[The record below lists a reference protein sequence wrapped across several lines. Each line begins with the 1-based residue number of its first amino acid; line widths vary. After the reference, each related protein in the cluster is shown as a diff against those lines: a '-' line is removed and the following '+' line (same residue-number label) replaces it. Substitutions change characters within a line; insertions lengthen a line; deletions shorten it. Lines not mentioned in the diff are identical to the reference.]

1 MPSKPNNLSMRKI
14 LAVLLGLTVF
24 TGMVGA
30 QENDIRPAALGVSF
44 TLHDF
49 ETARLIRTTSLNSVL
64 RDKKW
69 ADPKDM
75 SPGIAITYFKGIHKY
90 ADVAATLGGT
100 FLTYPVPNRPNA
112 GGGQRFLMD
121 FEAAFNLKMVSENH
135 FVIPY
140 LIAGAGGQM
149 YRKSFGAYVPL
160 GGGLRVNLFDQA
172 HLFVTAQYRVPVS
185 TETINYHFYNQ
196 FGFAGT
202 IGKIKQKELK
212 PLPPPPPTD
221 TDKDGIIDS
230 LDKCPTVPGLAKYDG
245 CPIPDTDKDGIN
257 DEEDKCPDVFGLARY
272 QGCPIPDTDKDG
284 VNDEEDKCITEAG
297 PASNQGCPYVDT
309 DGDGVPDPEDKC
321 PTVAGPKENQGC
333 PEIKKEV
340 IERINYSANNIYFAT
355 GKFTLLSKSFKG
367 LDDVVK
373 IMNEN
378 PATILTIDG
387 HTDDVG
393 ADALNQK
400 LSENR
405 ANAVKAYLVKKGV
418 AETRLTAT
426 GYGETTP
433 IADNKT
439 PAGRQKNRRVELKL
453 GY

>member
-1 MPSKPNNLSMRKI
+1 MRKI
-14 LAVLLGLTVF
+14 LAVLLGLTLF
-24 TGMVGA
+24 TGTVSA
-30 QENDIRPAALGVSF
+30 QDDDIRPAAIGVSF

-49 ETARLIRTTSLNSVL
+49 ETARLIRASSVNSVL
-64 RDKKW
+64 RNKQW
-69 ADPKDM
+69 AGFSDM
-75 SPGIAITYFKGIHKY
+75 EPGLAISYFKGLHKHVDI
-90 ADVAATLGGT
+90 AGTIGGT
-100 FLTYPVPNRPNA
+100 FLKYPVPNQSTV
-112 GGGQRFLMD
+112 GGNPRILVD
-121 FEAAFNLKMVSENH
+121 YEAAFNLKMVSERH
-135 FVIPY
+135 ILIPY
-140 LIAGAGGQM
+140 VIAGVGGQM

-160 GGGLRVNLFDQA
+160 GLGLRFNVFDQT
-172 HLFVTAQYRVPVS
+172 HLFITTQYRVPVS
-185 TETINYHFYNQ
+185 TETISYHFLNSI
-196 FGFAGT
+196 GFAGT
-202 IGKIKQKELK
+202 IGKIKEKTLK
-212 PLPPPPPTD
+212 PLPPPPPLD

-230 LDKCPTVPGLAKYDG
+230 LDKCPAVPGLAKYEG

-257 DEEDKCPDVFGLARY
+257 DEEDKCPAVFGLARY

-321 PTVAGPKENQGC
+321 PTVPGPKENQGC

-340 IERINYSANNIYFAT
+340 IERINYSAKNIYFAT
-355 GKFTLLSKSFKG
+355 GKYTLLSKSFKG

-378 PATILTIDG
+378 PATALTIDG

-418 AETRLTAT
+418 DETRLTAT